1 MILLELVL
9 QLRIVLDLLNRSL
22 LLLYFLGFAALGALV
37 KQYTDA
43 LNDPNAIPNVEAAW
57 DTYVKEKC
65 SEVKTRALQIYDQ
78 NMTRQMKSIFPCE
91 DEEILKHHERFQER
105 SMQLYADET
114 AEFISICTGK
124 ESRELSVGKLMVH
137 HSCIL
142 QI

>member
-1 MILLELVL
+1 MFLHKLVL

-105 SMQLYADET
+105 CMQLYADET

>member
-1 MILLELVL
+1 MFLHKLVL

-78 NMTRQMKSIFPCE
+78 NMTRQMKSIFPRE
-91 DEEILKHHERFQER
+91 VEEILEHHNRSQER
-105 SMQLYADET
+105 SIEIYEDET
-114 AEFISICTGK
+114 AEFFSTCIDK
-124 ESRELSVGKLMVH
+124 ESSEFLVGK
-137 HSCIL
+137 
-142 QI
+142 